1 MSVSFLSRCRPVR
14 ALLPLFALCAA
25 LAGCAGVSDTIS
37 PAFVDPARYDLWD
50 CKQLAPERKNVVKRT
65 EDLERLMAKAETGT
79 GGVVVAELAYRNDY
93 LAARGQQKLIEETWF
108 DHAGNWHTENVHVVE
123 RYSPIDRDHIQ
134 YEATIEDPSVFTRP
148 WKMSMP
154 LYRILDKNAE
164 IFEWDCRFDQDSQ
177 KYKDAVPK

>member
-1 MSVSFLSRCRPVR
+1 MSVSFLSRYRPVR

-93 LAARGQQKLIEETWF
+93 LAARGQQKLIEETWRRNRCRES
-108 DHAGNWHTENVHVVE
+108 DMEAAAPPAQPTVAPAPA
-123 RYSPIDRDHIQ
+123 SPVK
-134 YEATIEDPSVFTRP
+134 PSRP
-148 WKMSMP
+148 KSGG
-154 LYRILDKNAE
+154 
-164 IFEWDCRFDQDSQ
+164 
-177 KYKDAVPK
+177 AVN